1 MTDISVLHASLS
13 TTPPEPTADQPFI
26 QLDWIFESRWAR
38 VPSSAGKDNYKQAL
52 RIYKSFVA
60 RTKGVA
66 PFYLATEW
74 DEFCLIRF
82 NNYVELA
89 TDSDGDVPS
98 ASHSRVGL
106 LSAVRQVI
114 FQASDYG
121 LLKTASIQ
129 NIAIGSGY
137 AETDGHSAYSEEEV
151 IRILGAVEQEI
162 SRIQSSDRPYISQPV
177 GIGEDPRQKPTKGRA
192 KLGWGIEENLR
203 WYFEQEMNAVPMHC
217 IGKAKTEHAR
227 FFVNAIILGGL
238 GFLYNKWGI
247 DKPVGPGLVMPF
259 AIKLSYLTGLN
270 PTSSLGLK
278 TDSYRPAHP
287 LTGLPFLLFM
297 KRRSGGEQELHLALL
312 DSSDPLD
319 REQLVLRGKQSIQ
332 VKKLIDEVVKRTN
345 SFRPTVSDR
354 TDVETSLFIFQS
366 TSNNSAGEVQ
376 AIASSHASRWCRD
389 MVERY
394 NLTNDEG
401 APLEFNMVRFRST
414 KLTAMA
420 LEGRDLSE
428 IQQVARHKSVR
439 QTVKYINL
447 RRLDEPARREVHNAL
462 ERIHAN
468 RVESIGQ
475 STPTTAPSRIIP
487 IQPFKGIV
495 ADCKNVFDPPDHV
508 KASIGYVEG
517 QACNRMNMCLFCRN
531 VVILKEH
538 LPVLCVYRSQI
549 LSIDGTNLQD
559 LPHAHIYDKTVAVID
574 QLLDPEHGEFSEKDI
589 EEAIAIAETL
599 DIVID
604 PIVYRGVMN

>member
-13 TTPPEPTADQPFI
+13 TTPPEPTADNPFI

-38 VPSSAGKDNYKQAL
+38 VPSPAGKDNYRQAL
-52 RIYKSFVA
+52 RIYKNFVA
-60 RTKGVA
+60 KTKGVA

-82 NNYVELA
+82 KSYVELA
-89 TDSDGDVPS
+89 TDADSDVPS

-106 LSAVRQVI
+106 LSALRQVI
-114 FQASDYG
+114 YQASDYG

-137 AETDGHSAYSEEEV
+137 AETDGHSAYSEVEV
-151 IRILGAVEQEI
+151 IQILGAVEQEI
-162 SRIQSSDRPYISQPV
+162 SRIQSSGRPYVPQPAGV
-177 GIGEDPRQKPTKGRA
+177 GQDPRLKPTSGRA

-203 WYFEQEMNAVPMHC
+203 WYFEHEMNAVTLHC
-217 IGKAKTEHAR
+217 VGTAKTEHAR

-247 DKPVGPGLVMPF
+247 DIPVGPALVMPF

-278 TDSYRPAHP
+278 TDSYRPEHP
-287 LTGLPFLLFM
+287 LTGLPFLLFL
-297 KRRSGGEQELHLALL
+297 KKRSGGEQELHLALL
-312 DSSDPLD
+312 DSSDLLD
-319 REQLVLRGKQSIQ
+319 REQLVLRGKQSVQ
-332 VKKLIDEVVKRTN
+332 VKKLIDEVLDRTS
-345 SFRPTVSDR
+345 SFRPSGASQP
-354 TDVETSLFIFQS
+354 DVGASLFIFQS
-366 TSNNSAGEVQ
+366 TSNNNAGDVQ
-376 AIASSHASRWCRD
+376 TIASQHASRWCRY
-389 MVERY
+389 MVEKYDLR
-394 NLTNDEG
+394 NDQGE
-401 APLEFNMVRFRST
+401 PLEFNMVRFRST

-439 QTVKYINL
+439 QTIKYINL

-475 STPTTAPSRIIP
+475 AAPTPAPSRIIP
-487 IQPFKGIV
+487 IHPFKGIV

-538 LPVLCVYRSQI
+538 LPVLWVYRSQI
-549 LSIDGTNLQD
+549 ISIEGTNLQD

-574 QLLDPEHGEFSEKDI
+574 QLLDPEHGEFSGEDI
-589 EEAIAIAETL
+589 DEAIAIAETL

>member
-13 TTPPEPTADQPFI
+13 TTPPEPTADNPFI

-38 VPSSAGKDNYKQAL
+38 VPSLAGKDNYRQAL
-52 RIYKSFVA
+52 RIYKNFVA
-60 RTKGVA
+60 KTNGVA

-82 NNYVELA
+82 KSYVELA
-89 TDSDGDVPS
+89 TDVNSDVPS

-114 FQASDYG
+114 YQASDYG

-137 AETDGHSAYSEEEV
+137 AETDAHSAYSEAEV

-162 SRIQSSDRPYISQPV
+162 SRIQSSGRPYVPQPV
-177 GIGEDPRQKPTKGRA
+177 GVGQDPRLKPKSGRA

-203 WYFEQEMNAVPMHC
+203 WYFEREMNAVPLHC
-217 IGKAKTEHAR
+217 VGKAKTEHAR

-247 DKPVGPGLVMPF
+247 DIPVGPALVMPF

-278 TDSYRPAHP
+278 TDSYRPEHP
-287 LTGLPFLLFM
+287 LTGLPFLLFL
-297 KRRSGGEQELHLALL
+297 KKRSGGEQELHLALL

-319 REQLVLRGKQSIQ
+319 REQLVLRGKQSVQ
-332 VKKLIDEVVKRTN
+332 VKKLIDEVLDRTS
-345 SFRPTVSDR
+345 SFRPSGANQP
-354 TDVETSLFIFQS
+354 DVGASLFIFQS
-366 TSNNSAGEVQ
+366 TSNNNAGDVQ
-376 AIASSHASRWCRD
+376 TIASQHASRWCRY
-389 MVERY
+389 MVEKYDLR
-394 NLTNDEG
+394 NDQGE
-401 APLEFNMVRFRST
+401 PLEFNMVRFRST

-439 QTVKYINL
+439 QTIKYINL

-475 STPTTAPSRIIP
+475 AAPTPAPSRTIP
-487 IQPFKGIV
+487 IHPFKGIV

-508 KASIGYVEG
+508 KASIGYVDG

-538 LPVLCVYRSQI
+538 LPVLWAYRSQI
-549 LSIDGTNLQD
+549 ISIEGTNLQD

-574 QLLDPEHGEFSEKDI
+574 QLLDPEHGEFSGEDI
-589 EEAIAIAETL
+589 DEAIAIAETL

>member
-13 TTPPEPTADQPFI
+13 TTPPEPTADNPFI

-38 VPSSAGKDNYKQAL
+38 VPSPAGKDNYRQAL
-52 RIYKSFVA
+52 RIYKNFVA
-60 RTKGVA
+60 KTHGVA

-82 NNYVELA
+82 KSYVEHA
-89 TDSDGDVPS
+89 TDANSDVPS

-114 FQASDYG
+114 YQASDYG

-137 AETDGHSAYSEEEV
+137 AETDAHSAYSEAEV
-151 IRILGAVEQEI
+151 IRILGAVEHEI
-162 SRIQSSDRPYISQPV
+162 TRIQSSGRPYVPQPV
-177 GIGEDPRQKPTKGRA
+177 GVGQDPRLKPKSGRA

-203 WYFEQEMNAVPMHC
+203 WYFEHEMNAVPLHC
-217 IGKAKTEHAR
+217 VGKAKTEHAR

-247 DKPVGPGLVMPF
+247 DIPVGPALVMPF

-278 TDSYRPAHP
+278 TDSYRPEHP
-287 LTGLPFLLFM
+287 LTGLPFLLFL
-297 KRRSGGEQELHLALL
+297 KKRSGGEQELHLALL

-319 REQLVLRGKQSIQ
+319 REQLVLRGKQSVQ
-332 VKKLIDEVVKRTN
+332 VKKLIDEVLDRTS
-345 SFRPTVSDR
+345 SFRPSGASQP
-354 TDVETSLFIFQS
+354 DVGASLFIFQS
-366 TSNNSAGEVQ
+366 TSNNNAGDVQ
-376 AIASSHASRWCRD
+376 TIASQHASRWCRY
-389 MVERY
+389 MVEK
-394 NLTNDEG
+394 NDLRNDQGE
-401 APLEFNMVRFRST
+401 PLEFNMVRFRST

-439 QTVKYINL
+439 QTIKYINL

-475 STPTTAPSRIIP
+475 AAPTPAPSRTIP
-487 IQPFKGIV
+487 IHPFKGIV

-538 LPVLCVYRSQI
+538 LPVLWVYRSQI
-549 LSIDGTNLQD
+549 ISIEGTNLQD

-574 QLLDPEHGEFSEKDI
+574 QLLDPEHGEFSGEDI
-589 EEAIAIAETL
+589 DEAIAIAETL

>member
-1 MTDISVLHASLS
+1 MTDTSVLHASLS
-13 TTPPEPTADQPFI
+13 TTPPEPTADNPFI

-38 VPSSAGKDNYKQAL
+38 VPSLAGKDNYRQAL
-52 RIYKSFVA
+52 RIYKNFVA
-60 RTKGVA
+60 KTNGVA

-82 NNYVELA
+82 KSYVELA
-89 TDSDGDVPS
+89 TDVNSDVPS

-114 FQASDYG
+114 YQASDYG

-137 AETDGHSAYSEEEV
+137 AETDAHSAYSEAEV

-162 SRIQSSDRPYISQPV
+162 SRIQSSGRPYVPQPV
-177 GIGEDPRQKPTKGRA
+177 GVGQDPRLKPKSGRA

-203 WYFEQEMNAVPMHC
+203 WYFEREMNAVPLHC
-217 IGKAKTEHAR
+217 VGKAKTEHAR

-247 DKPVGPGLVMPF
+247 DIPVGPALVMPF

-278 TDSYRPAHP
+278 TDSYRPEHP
-287 LTGLPFLLFM
+287 LTGLPFLLFL
-297 KRRSGGEQELHLALL
+297 KKRSGGEQELHLALL

-319 REQLVLRGKQSIQ
+319 REQLVLRGKQSVQ
-332 VKKLIDEVVKRTN
+332 VKKLIDEVLDRTS
-345 SFRPTVSDR
+345 SFRPSGASQP
-354 TDVETSLFIFQS
+354 DVGASLFIFQS
-366 TSNNSAGEVQ
+366 TSNNNAGDVQ
-376 AIASSHASRWCRD
+376 TIASQHASRWCRYMIEKYD
-389 MVERY
+389 LR
-394 NLTNDEG
+394 NDQGE
-401 APLEFNMVRFRST
+401 PLEFNMVRFRST

-439 QTVKYINL
+439 QTIKYINL

-475 STPTTAPSRIIP
+475 AAPTPAPSRTIP
-487 IQPFKGIV
+487 IHPFKGIV

-538 LPVLCVYRSQI
+538 LPVLWAYRSQI
-549 LSIDGTNLQD
+549 ISIEGTNLQD

-574 QLLDPEHGEFSEKDI
+574 QLLDPEHGEFSGEDI
-589 EEAIAIAETL
+589 DEAIAIAETL